1 MKPLFSLFTI
11 AILVFLSGCAATGS
25 RFQPAQ
31 QIKPGYAHV
40 VFYRPSAF
48 QGGAVSW
55 TVSDNGERLL
65 SLKNGQFVAQDMA
78 PGAYK
83 LHTSTGAIDRPLEI
97 TLEEGKTYYIRTDM
111 RVGMWAGS
119 IALTRVYD
127 EQALQEL
134 ATCCK
139 SGTKE

>member
-1 MKPLFSLFTI
+1 MKSLFSL
-11 AILVFLSGCAATGS
+11 AILAVLAFLSGCAATGS
-25 RFQPAQ
+25 LYQPTK

-55 TVSDNGERLL
+55 TVSNNDQRLL
-65 SLKNGQFVAQDMA
+65 SLKNGQFVTQDMT
-78 PGAYK
+78 PGDYK

-97 TLEEGKTYYIRTDM
+97 TLEADKTYYIRTDM
-111 RVGMWAGS
+111 RVGMWVGS

-139 SGTKE
+139 SGIKE